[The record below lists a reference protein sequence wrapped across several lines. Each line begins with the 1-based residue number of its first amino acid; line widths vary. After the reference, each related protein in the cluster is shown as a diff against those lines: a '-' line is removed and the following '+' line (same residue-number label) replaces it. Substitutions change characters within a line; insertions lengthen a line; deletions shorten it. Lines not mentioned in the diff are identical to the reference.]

1 MAYIKKII
9 GKRIALGIMEADG
22 AERCAKWMN
31 DLTVTDNLGTTFN
44 IYTVEAEKNW
54 IINNAR
60 EYQFAIIRLEDEQ
73 WIGNC
78 GLHAIN
84 QISQCAEVGIF
95 IGDDENRN
103 QGYGREALSLL
114 IDYAFDSLNLHSLML
129 QVFSFNEQAISCYK
143 KVGFEEM
150 GRRRESY
157 YAKGQFHD
165 TVYMDILR
173 EDWRKRC

>member
-9 GKRIALGIMEADG
+9 GKRIALGIMEANE

-60 EYQFAIIRLEDEQ
+60 EHQFAIIRLEDEQ

-84 QISQCAEVGIF
+84 QISQYAEVGIF

-150 GRRRESY
+150 GRRRER
-157 YAKGQFHD
+157 AIMQKDNF
-165 TVYMDILR
+165 MIPFI
-173 EDWRKRC
+173 WIF